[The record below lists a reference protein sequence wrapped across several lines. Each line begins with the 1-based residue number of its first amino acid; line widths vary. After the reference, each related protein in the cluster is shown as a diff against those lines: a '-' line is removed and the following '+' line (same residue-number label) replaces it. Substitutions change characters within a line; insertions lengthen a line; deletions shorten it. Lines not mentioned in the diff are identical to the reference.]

1 LAFGE
6 NQGPFFFFKTLAR
19 CPTKPFKEVYLK
31 HRTMKAAEIKNVS
44 RSQILKV
51 SLLVSVMVSISKTL
65 FIYRMIDTGK
75 WIFRG
80 N

>member
-1 LAFGE
+1 
-6 NQGPFFFFKTLAR
+6 
-19 CPTKPFKEVYLK
+19 
-31 HRTMKAAEIKNVS
+31 MKAIELKNVS

-75 WIFRG
+75 MDLSGELISDLLLQLVFFFLFSWLILQLSA
-80 N
+80 NW